1 MQVYDLEAIVQD
13 ITFLG
18 KKLILTWSLPLSP
31 TRTINDL
38 WLFLT
43 LLFMRIGI
51 RGSNCF
57 RIGTEYT
64 GDLQNS
70 GAAHNWDIA
79 PDWAFL
85 WRKSNKIYN
94 SGKWINN
101 IFSAGVQSD
110 KSIEG
115 GDKNCP
121 GSVNKL
127 ASAAQG
133 VCRRVSGFLNTM
145 TGGNRWRRICVS
157 WITVGSHRRFAQGIW
172 CPWAWQTWEGLCVID
187 IPWFN
192 LK

>member
-127 ASAAQG
+127 ASVTHQQHRACVAESVAFLTQWQG
-133 VCRRVSGFLNTM
+133 GTDEGEYAFL
-145 TGGNRWRRICVS
+145 G
-157 WITVGSHRRFAQGIW
+157 
-172 CPWAWQTWEGLCVID
+172 
-187 IPWFN
+187 
-192 LK
+192 